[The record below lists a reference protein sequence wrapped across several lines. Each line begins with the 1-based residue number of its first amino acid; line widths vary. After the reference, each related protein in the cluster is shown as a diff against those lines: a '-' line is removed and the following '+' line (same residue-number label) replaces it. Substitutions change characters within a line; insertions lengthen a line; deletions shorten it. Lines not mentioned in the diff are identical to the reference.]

1 MTTPNDKITVLVVD
15 DHPLALAGVRK
26 ILESA
31 EDIAIVGETQD
42 AARVQELVA
51 ELRPRILLL
60 DLKMPGLR
68 PAELEKWVR
77 ENYPETDTLVLT
89 AHDRDSYLVSMM
101 EAGAKGFLSKE
112 DSEHKLLS
120 AIRRTAGGAS
130 LFDTEQIAR
139 ATRWK
144 EAVCDKWER
153 LSEQERRVL
162 ELMGKSLDNRAIA
175 NQLGVTPKTVEYHT
189 TNIFRKLGVKTRPEA
204 VVWMLNFSRERIE
217 NIGEQEE

>member
-15 DHPLALAGVRK
+15 DHPVALAGVRK

-31 EDIAIVGETQD
+31 EDITIVGETQE

-77 ENYPETDTLVLT
+77 EHYPETDTLVLT
-89 AHDRDSYLVSMM
+89 AHDRDSYLASMM

-112 DSEHKLLS
+112 ESEHKLIS
-120 AIRRTAGGAS
+120 SIRRTASGAS
-130 LFDTEQIAR
+130 IFDDGQIAR
-139 ATRWK
+139 VKRWK
-144 EAVCDKWER
+144 ESVSDKWES
-153 LSEQERRVL
+153 LSEQERQVL
-162 ELMGKSLDNRAIA
+162 ELVGTGLENRAIA
-175 NQLGVTPKTVEYHT
+175 EQLCITVKTVEYHLT
-189 TNIFRKLGVKTRPEA
+189 MIYRKLGVRNRAEA
-204 VVWMLNFSRERIE
+204 AL
-217 NIGEQEE
+217 

>member
-1 MTTPNDKITVLVVD
+1 MTPHNKITVLVVD
-15 DHPLALAGVRK
+15 DHPVAMAGVRK

-31 EDIAIVGETQD
+31 EDITIVGETQE
-42 AARVQELVA
+42 ASRVQELVA

-77 ENYPETDTLVLT
+77 EHYPETDTLVLT
-89 AHDRDSYLVSMM
+89 AHDRDSYLASMM

-112 DSEHKLLS
+112 ESEHKLIS

-130 LFDTEQIAR
+130 LFDAEQIAR

-144 EAVCDKWER
+144 ETVSDKWES
-153 LSEQERRVL
+153 LSEQDRRVL
-162 ELMGKSLDNRAIA
+162 EMIGKGLENRAIA
-175 NQLGVTPKTVEYHT
+175 EQLCITAKTVEYHLT
-189 TNIFRKLGVKTRPEA
+189 IIYRKLGVKNRAEA
-204 VVWMLNFSRERIE
+204 ALWMTNFTRERIE
-217 NIGEQEE
+217 NIGEKEE